1 MGSGW
6 SHRSHGKKLQKQDLQ
21 KQNSSQQNVYWLSA
35 ILSRA
40 LGLEISPAIYRILL
54 RWWLGIPLA
63 FPTESHDGSVD
74 CPFCGDASDPFGD
87 HALCCHKAE
96 FYTRHQA
103 IVKCLT
109 AFVAAAGLRVAN
121 EVQIDG
127 RERPADIF
135 VNHWTTTDPVAV
147 DVTVSHP
154 LAPSLGLNLRMA
166 KELAAAKE
174 QQKIA
179 KYARLIAEKQLHFIP
194 SLPKGVRQW
203 LVKWTGTDQQSW
215 EPAESF
221 VDVIAP
227 WARYN
232 RAHSIVVD
240 CARIQ

>member
-1 MGSGW
+1 ME
-6 SHRSHGKKLQKQDLQ
+6 
-21 KQNSSQQNVYWLSA
+21 V
-35 ILSRA
+35 
-40 LGLEISPAIYRILL
+40 SPTIYRILL

-63 FPTESHDGSVD
+63 FPTESHGGSPRFVETRRIPSANMQ
-74 CPFCGDASDPFGD
+74 CPATKLILHP
-87 HALCCHKAE
+87 
-96 FYTRHQA
+96 TP
-103 IVKCLT
+103 T

-135 VNHWTTTDPVAV
+135 VTHGTTTDPVAV
-147 DVTVSHP
+147 DLTVSHP